1 LGFLCP
7 DGGDSNCGY
16 WDQVAALAW
25 VRDEIQAFGGDPTR
39 VTIMGESS
47 GADAVHYH
55 LASPASKGLFHQAIV
70 QSPCSLSV
78 TRDQARELATE
89 FAEHLGATDITVDA
103 LRSFSTEDILRAQG
117 ERGYRLFPTVHP
129 GWRLGEDPLP
139 PGEPNS
145 DFTPAGTFR
154 MPASSADWKGQ
165 FWFYPAVV
173 LDGEFMVEEPLNALC
188 HGSAADLR
196 VIVGANREELNGT
209 CKIDEHGR
217 EEVLQRICWE
227 LVGAP
232 ALRGATTSQLRERA
246 EALASAYDQERLA
259 DPWVRGRTVKTPG
272 PEQWLH
278 DTAFSDFSHI
288 SSALMIAK
296 RLAASGGS
304 KAVYAYQFLG
314 YGGEGAS
321 HASEFQLCLGEED
334 VLQEGTEEARRL
346 WLDSWAAFVLNGDPN
361 TKEMSSSWLPWD
373 GTGSSLLVWDGI
385 VGWRSG
391 IGAAIDRRTGLQATL
406 RMWEEIFCLEKSS

>member
-1 LGFLCP
+1 
-7 DGGDSNCGY
+7 
-16 WDQVAALAW
+16 
-25 VRDEIQAFGGDPTR
+25 
-39 VTIMGESS
+39 
-47 GADAVHYH
+47 
-55 LASPASKGLFHQAIV
+55 
-70 QSPCSLSV
+70 
-78 TRDQARELATE
+78 
-89 FAEHLGATDITVDA
+89 
-103 LRSFSTEDILRAQG
+103 
-117 ERGYRLFPTVHP
+117 
-129 GWRLGEDPLP
+129 
-139 PGEPNS
+139 
-145 DFTPAGTFR
+145 
-154 MPASSADWKGQ
+154 
-165 FWFYPAVV
+165 
-173 LDGEFMVEEPLNALC
+173 MVEEPLNALC

-304 KAVYAYQFLG
+304 KA
-314 YGGEGAS
+314 
-321 HASEFQLCLGEED
+321 
-334 VLQEGTEEARRL
+334 
-346 WLDSWAAFVLNGDPN
+346 
-361 TKEMSSSWLPWD
+361 
-373 GTGSSLLVWDGI
+373 
-385 VGWRSG
+385 
-391 IGAAIDRRTGLQATL
+391 
-406 RMWEEIFCLEKSS
+406 